1 MAGQAR
7 QDTDAIKRLF
17 VQPEASLHFL
27 SGSTNIDNLY
37 GLRVIQSCQNICL
50 FQELSRKLQE
60 HFVTVGKNLPQWHPR
75 EPIRL

>member
-1 MAGQAR
+1 MR
-7 QDTDAIKRLF
+7 SRVKRGNEVLLVPQTPF
-17 VQPEASLHFL
+17 P
-27 SGSTNIDNLY
+27 GSTNIDNLY

-60 HFVTVGKNLPQWHPR
+60 HFVTAGKNLPQWHPR